1 MPLQNVND
9 FDRKMQQN
17 PVIIQDSNLSIQAAS
32 YTERPSQAGVAY
44 TLQGNAGGRAL
55 TGIYSMRPLDSLSM
69 SYTSML
75 FASTDA
81 WNAPRDQRSMAI
93 LQKSGDIEMALIEQ
107 LKFHRF
113 SSNQFTRSCVAT

>member
-1 MPLQNVND
+1 
-9 FDRKMQQN
+9 
-17 PVIIQDSNLSIQAAS
+17 
-32 YTERPSQAGVAY
+32 
-44 TLQGNAGGRAL
+44 
-55 TGIYSMRPLDSLSM
+55 MRPLDSLSM

-93 LQKSGDIEMALIEQ
+93 LQKSGNIEMALIEQ
-107 LKFHRF
+107 MKFHRF